1 MSKKVKIWQC
11 SRCAFYK
18 AFSDDDSVGQCH
30 RYPPKV
36 ASKRKSGGHK
46 NGGHKSGGRKVLADV
61 FPRVSEDNFC
71 GEYQNLDFYKTF
83 LQS

>member
-1 MSKKVKIWQC
+1 MTRKVKIWRC

-18 AFSDDDSVGQCH
+18 ALSDQESVGQCH

-36 ASKRKSGGHK
+36 ASK
-46 NGGHKSGGRKVLADV
+46 HKSGERKVLADV
-61 FPRVSEDNFC
+61 FPLVSEDNFC
-71 GEYQNLDFYKTF
+71 GEYQNKDFYKAF